1 MVNLLQ
7 IVICCLF
14 TTEHLGVHKNSL
26 KRVHEFQIK
35 LLEMLVLRR
44 VENQSARRE
53 TSRSNAENQQQIQPT
68 YGVDAGIWTRVTLVG
83 ASALTTA
90 PPLLAELDYE

>member
-1 MVNLLQ
+1 M
-7 IVICCLF
+7 
-14 TTEHLGVHKNSL
+14 
-26 KRVHEFQIK
+26 
-35 LLEMLVLRR
+35 
-44 VENQSARRE
+44 ENQSARRE